1 MQVNEA
7 CWEEYAACRLSE
19 VFGRG
24 RLLLYEEG
32 LRGVLGVARG
42 HMQPTS
48 TRGGSRNTRSS
59 HR

>member
-7 CWEEYAACRLSE
+7 CWEEYAACRLSA

-42 HMQPTS
+42 TI
-48 TRGGSRNTRSS
+48 TRRGSRNTRSS

>member
-7 CWEEYAACRLSE
+7 CWEEYAACRLSA

-32 LRGVLGVARG
+32 LGVARG
-42 HMQPTS
+42 HMLPTI